1 MTITKPSGH
10 ASYSLV
16 FNADDSPNYRKYR
29 NEQYRPDTEDVD
41 IISVDELVRERQ
53 LQVGLIKLDVEG
65 FEPQAMRGALHTI
78 KTQRPVII
86 SAIYHTPEEYYEL
99 KPYIESLDL
108 GYEFK
113 LRYSGSRLPYYEIV
127 LIATPKLR

>member
-1 MTITKPSGH
+1 M
-10 ASYSLV
+10 L
-16 FNADDSPNYRKYR
+16 NADHSPNYLKYR
-29 NEQYRPDTEDVD
+29 NEQYRPDIEEVD
-41 IISVDELVRERQ
+41 IIAIDDLVQERH
-53 LQVGLIKLDVEG
+53 LNVGLIKFDIEG

-99 KPYIESLDL
+99 KPYLESLDL

-113 LRYSGSRLPYYEIV
+113 LRYSGSRQPYYEIV
-127 LIATPKLR
+127 LIATPKMS